1 MENIIKKFFYESE
14 YSSIKHE
21 KYFTVYEKVLSKYRD
36 KDITLVEIGVK
47 DGGSLFFLK
56 KFLPKAKIIGID
68 INSDCKKF
76 EKYGFNIEIG
86 DQSSKIFWKNFLIN
100 TKK

>member
-1 MENIIKKFFYESE
+1 MENRIKKFFYESE
-14 YSSIKHE
+14 YLSIKHE

-56 KFLPKAKIIGID
+56 KFLRD
-68 INSDCKKF
+68 YQYQNSF
-76 EKYGFNIEIG
+76 F
-86 DQSSKIFWKNFLIN
+86 QPTFF
-100 TKK
+100 